1 MICVKE
7 AADDLMIVPN
17 HTCRK
22 NRIIASYHHRA
33 GVGRG
38 AFVRWMFILLSNV
51 DRIFYYSA
59 KGIDALHVTG
69 DWCE

>member
-33 GVGRG
+33 GVGR
-38 AFVRWMFILLSNV
+38 VLSF
-51 DRIFYYSA
+51 DGCLYCYRMLIGYSITQR
-59 KGIDALHVTG
+59 KG
-69 DWCE
+69 